1 MKKLLVTLAAVLV
14 SVSSFAQGTV
24 IFNNRTQAGDARVS
38 RPDGTGA
45 GPGITAQLYLVGAGG
60 ALTALTPTTGFRFS
74 ATNPDAA
81 FFVTAIDEFAV
92 AGVLAGQPATL
103 RLRAWETAAGSY
115 DAANAPG
122 SSFLRGESND
132 VFIAQLGGTPQ
143 GGAPIPTPSL
153 NGLQGFTLIV
163 PEPSTMALGV
173 LGAAALLFR
182 RRK

>member
-14 SVSSFAQGTV
+14 SVSSFAQGSL
-24 IFNNRTQAGDARVS
+24 IFNNRTQSGDAPVT

-45 GPGITAQLYLVGAGG
+45 GAGITAQLYLVGAGG
-60 ALTALTPTTGFRFS
+60 VLTPLTPTTTFRTTS
-74 ATNPDAA
+74 AAAA
-81 FFVTAIDEFAV
+81 FFVTEINPFVID
-92 AGVLAGQPATL
+92 GILPGQPATV
-103 RLRAWETAAGSY
+103 RMRAWETSAGSY
-115 DAANAPG
+115 EAAVAASALNG
-122 SSFLRGESND
+122 QSND
-132 VFIAQLGGTPQ
+132 VLIPQLGGTPA

-153 NGLQGFTLIV
+153 NGLQGFALV

>member
-24 IFNNRTQAGDARVS
+24 IFNNRTPSGDAPIS

-45 GPGITAQLYLVGAGG
+45 GAGITAQLYLVPSGGG
-60 ALTALTPTTGFRFS
+60 APVALTPTTTFRTTS
-74 ATNPDAA
+74 AAAA
-81 FFVTAIDEFAV
+81 FFVTDINPFRVE
-92 AGVLAGQPATL
+92 GVLPGQSATFL
-103 RLRAWETAAGSY
+103 LRAWETAAGSY
-115 DAANAPG
+115 EAAAA
-122 SSFLRGESND
+122 SSTFLRGESNP
-132 VFIAQLGGTPQ
+132 VTITQLGGTPA
-143 GGAPIPTPSL
+143 GGAPIPTPAL
-153 NGLQGFTLIV
+153 NGLQAFTLFV

>member
-14 SVSSFAQGTV
+14 SVSSFAQGSL
-24 IFNNRTQAGDARVS
+24 IFNNRTQTGDAPVT

-45 GPGITAQLYLVGAGG
+45 GAGITAQLYLVGAGG
-60 ALTALTPTTGFRFS
+60 VLTPLTPTTTFRTTS
-74 ATNPDAA
+74 AAAA
-81 FFVTAIDEFAV
+81 FFVTEINPFV
-92 AGVLAGQPATL
+92 INGILPGQPATV
-103 RLRAWETAAGSY
+103 RMRAWETAAGSY
-115 DAANAPG
+115 ETAST
-122 SSFLRGESND
+122 SSTFLRGESND
-132 VFIAQLGGTPQ
+132 VTIPQLGGTPA

-153 NGLQGFTLIV
+153 NGLQGFQLIV

>member
-24 IFNNRTQAGDARVS
+24 IFNNRTQSGDAPVS

-45 GPGITAQLYLVGAGG
+45 GAGITAQLYLVPAGG
-60 ALTALTPTTGFRFS
+60 GTPVPLTPTTTFRSTS
-74 ATNPDAA
+74 AAA
-81 FFVTAIDEFAV
+81 AYFVTAIDEFAV
-92 AGVLAGQPATL
+92 TGVLPGQPATL

-115 DAANAPG
+115 EVASAG
-122 SSFLRGESND
+122 GGLWGQSND
-132 VFIAQLGGTPQ
+132 VTISQLGGTPV

-153 NGLQGFTLIV
+153 NGLQGFALI
-163 PEPSTMALGV
+163 PEPSTMALGI